1 MITDKILRKMKA
13 KKRGWVFCAKDFYD
27 LGSRNAIDKAL
38 SRMADDKGAGDDNK
52 IIRVVRGIYY
62 YPITQNGIGIIPPD
76 LNAVADAL
84 ARNAGISIYPSG
96 ATSANILGLSN
107 QVPAQNIYWTYGK
120 SMIKHLGKNSI
131 QFKHVRI
138 NPVPNT
144 PSIVVIVLNA
154 LNYLGKNKIDDS
166 VIVRCSKFLSNSDKK
181 YLQKMS
187 SRVSGWI
194 SDFIPKIIA
203 PNG

>member
-1 MITDKILRKMKA
+1 MITDKILRKIKA
-13 KKRGWVFCAKDFYD
+13 KKRGWVFCAKDFHD
-27 LGSRNAIDKAL
+27 LGSRNAVDKAL
-38 SRMADDKGAGDDNK
+38 SRMADDKSDDDHK
-52 IIRVVRGIYY
+52 IIRVVRGVYY
-62 YPITQNGIGIIPPD
+62 YPIIQDGIGIIPPD
-76 LNAVADAL
+76 LNLVADAL
-84 ARNAGISIYPSG
+84 ARNTGISIYPSG

-107 QVPAQNIYWTYGK
+107 QVPAQNIYWTHGK
-120 SMIKHLGKNSI
+120 SMTKHFGKNSI

-144 PSIVVIVLNA
+144 PLVVIVILNA
-154 LNYLGKNKIDDS
+154 LSYLGKNKIDDN
-166 VIVRCSKFLSNSDKK
+166 VITRCSKFLNDSDKK

-203 PNG
+203 V

>member
-1 MITDKILRKMKA
+1 MITDKILRKIKA
-13 KKRGWVFCAKDFYD
+13 KKRGWVFCAKDFHD

-38 SRMADDKGAGDDNK
+38 SRMADDKSDNDDR
-52 IIRVVRGIYY
+52 IIRVVRGVYY
-62 YPITQNGIGIIPPD
+62 YPIVQDGIGIIPPD
-76 LNAVADAL
+76 LDMVADTL

-96 ATSANILGLSN
+96 ASSANMLGLSN
-107 QVPAQNIYWTYGK
+107 QVPAQNIYWTHGK
-120 SMIKHLGKNSI
+120 SMTKHLGKNSI

-144 PSIVVIVLNA
+144 PSVVVVVLNA
-154 LNYLGKNKIDDS
+154 LNYLGKNKVDDV
-166 VIVRCSKFLSNSDKK
+166 VITRCSKFLNDSDKK

-203 PNG
+203 A

>member
-1 MITDKILRKMKA
+1 MITDKILKKIKA
-13 KKRGWVFCAKDFYD
+13 KKRGWVFCAKDFHD

-38 SRMADDKGAGDDNK
+38 SRMADDNAIDDDG
-52 IIRVVRGIYY
+52 IIRVVRGVYY
-62 YPITQNGIGIIPPD
+62 YPIIQDGIGIIPPD
-76 LNAVADAL
+76 LDMVADTL

-96 ATSANILGLSN
+96 ASSANMLGLSN
-107 QVPAQNIYWTYGK
+107 QVPAQNIYWTHGK
-120 SMIKHLGKNSI
+120 SMTKYLGKNSI

-144 PSIVVIVLNA
+144 PSVVVVVLNA
-154 LNYLGKNKIDDS
+154 LNYLGKNKIDDA
-166 VIVRCSKFLSNSDKK
+166 VITRCSKFLNDSDKK

-203 PNG
+203 A

>member
-1 MITDKILRKMKA
+1 MITDKILKKIKA
-13 KKRGWVFCAKDFYD
+13 KKRGWVFCAKDFHD

-52 IIRVVRGIYY
+52 IVRVVRGIYY
-62 YPITQNGIGIIPPD
+62 YPIVQDGIGIIPPD
-76 LNAVADAL
+76 LDMVADTM

-96 ATSANILGLSN
+96 ATSANMLGLSN
-107 QVPAQNIYWTYGK
+107 QVPAQNIYWTHGK
-120 SMIKHLGKNSI
+120 SMTKHLGKNSI

-144 PSIVVIVLNA
+144 PSVVVVVLNA
-154 LNYLGKNKIDDS
+154 LNYLGKNKVDDA
-166 VIVRCSKFLSNSDKK
+166 VITRCSKFLNDSDKK

-203 PNG
+203 A